1 MQRIVARR
9 WARALFFALF
19 ILAPPLNIFRLDL
32 LQGHFIFFG
41 LDWTLGLEPLLRGEL
56 TPLAATINIIVFAFF
71 PLALVIG
78 VGLWLS
84 WKYGRLYCGWLC
96 PHFSVVEMINALM
109 RRASGRLSVWQKSTL
124 PEYESSGAV
133 YKKKPLYWLP
143 TGLAIIGFAFL
154 WAVVLLTYLLPPSLI
169 YGNLISGELSRN
181 QTIFISVGTLLLCL
195 EFLLARHLF
204 CRFGCAVG
212 LFQSLVWMMND
223 KALAI
228 RFESDRGEAC
238 KSCTQACDNA
248 CPMRIQPRK
257 NKRHMFTCTQC
268 ARCVDA
274 CEAVQS
280 PGTSLLHW
288 IDDQVVDSTSA
299 KSDRQAPIH
308 FNLKGGGTW
317 KKR

>member
-1 MQRIVARR
+1 M
-9 WARALFFALF
+9 LFFALF
-19 ILAPPLNIFRLDL
+19 ILAPPLDIFRLDL

-41 LDWTLGLEPLLRGEL
+41 MDWTLGLEPLARGEMSA
-56 TPLAATINIIVFAFF
+56 LAGTINIIVFAFL
-71 PLALVIG
+71 PLASVIG
-78 VGLWLS
+78 FGIWLS

-109 RRASGRLSVWQKSTL
+109 RRASGRLSVWDKTVL
-124 PEYESSGAV
+124 PQHESSGAV
-133 YKKKPLYWLP
+133 YKTDRRYWLA
-143 TGLAIIGFAFL
+143 TGIAVIGFAFL
-154 WAVVLLTYLLPPSLI
+154 WAVVLLTYLLPPALI
-169 YGNLISGELSRN
+169 YNNLITAELSRN

-212 LFQSLVWMMND
+212 LFQSLAWMVND

-228 RFESDRGEAC
+228 RFDRERGEAC
-238 KSCTQACDNA
+238 KSCSQTCDNA
-248 CPMRIQPRK
+248 CPMRLQPRK

-280 PGTSLLHW
+280 PGESLLHW
-288 IDDQVVDSTSA
+288 LGDEKTDDHHNAQ
-299 KSDRQAPIH
+299 SDRQAPIH
-308 FNLKGGGTW
+308 FNIKEGEAW
-317 KKR
+317 KKP